1 MSISPLAH
9 VDPGARIGKGVIIE
23 PFSCVA
29 ADVEIGPET
38 WVGPHVTIMDGARI
52 GSNCK
57 VFPGAVIS
65 AIPQDLKFHGEYT
78 TVEIGDYN
86 TIRECVTV
94 NRGTDARGKTVI
106 GDRNLLMA
114 YSHVAHDCVLRNS
127 IILGNATQL
136 AGEVEVDDFAIL
148 SGACLVHQ
156 FCRIGS
162 HVMIQGGS
170 RLTKDVPPFVLA
182 GREPIAY
189 MGLNL
194 VGLRRR
200 GFSAEMLQNIQE
212 AYRILYRNGLNVT
225 QALAQIEEEALPS
238 PEIETITSFVKG
250 SSRGLIRGSK
260 S

>member
-1 MSISPLAH
+1 MGISPLAH
-9 VDPGARIGKGVIIE
+9 VDPNAKIGKGVTIE
-23 PFSCVA
+23 PFSYVA

-38 WVGPHVTIMDGARI
+38 WIGPNVTIMDGARI

-57 VFPGAVIS
+57 ILPGAVIS

-78 TVEIGDYN
+78 TAEIGDYN

-114 YSHVAHDCVLRNS
+114 YSHVAHDCVLKNN
-127 IILGNATQL
+127 IIIGNATQL
-136 AGEVEVDDFAIL
+136 AGEVEVDDYAIL
-148 SGACLVHQ
+148 SAACLVHQ
-156 FCRIGS
+156 FCRIGA

-170 RLTKDVPPFVLA
+170 KLSKDVPPYVLA

-189 MGLNL
+189 TGLNI

-200 GFSAEMLQNIQE
+200 GFSAETLQDIQE
-212 AYRILYRNGLNVT
+212 AYRVLYRSGLNVT
-225 QALAQIEEEALPS
+225 QALAQIEEEALPR
-238 PEIETITSFVKG
+238 PEIETIISFVKG